1 MIQSTHGIVL
11 THIRYG
17 ESSAIV
23 HIYTKSFGMQ
33 SYMVN
38 GAYGRKKR
46 SNFQLLQPLNLLE
59 MEVNHRV
66 DKDLQRI
73 REFKVSPPMMRIPFS
88 QSRRAQAF
96 LITEILSRTLRSE
109 GMNISLFE
117 FLEQGVLA
125 LDSEINGLE
134 NFHIWLLFNLTR
146 YFGFLPNNNCSDKF
160 PWFDIMEG
168 CFVSAEPAHP
178 YYLKQD
184 GSLLMKNLLSTTLEE
199 LPSIARNVAQR
210 RVLLDAMAQFYEIHH
225 QGVGKI
231 RSLQVLEELFKI

>member
-1 MIQSTHGIVL
+1 MIQATHGIVL

-117 FLEQGVLA
+117 FLEQGILA

-134 NFHIWLLFNLTR
+134 NFHIWRLFNWTR
-146 YFGFLPNNNCSDKF
+146 YFGFLPNNNFSDKF

-168 CFVSAEPAHP
+168 CFVSSEPAHP

-184 GSLLMKNLLSTTLEE
+184 GSLLMKNLFSTTLEE

-210 RVLLDAMAQFYEIHH
+210 RALLYAMAQFYEIHH

>member
-46 SNFQLLQPLNLLE
+46 SNFQLLQSLNLLE

-88 QSRRAQAF
+88 QARRAQAF

-109 GMNISLFE
+109 GINTTLFE
-117 FLEQGVLA
+117 FLEQGILA
-125 LDSEINGLE
+125 LDSEMEGLE

-146 YFGFLPNNNCSDKF
+146 YFGFLPNDNYSDEF

-168 CFVSAEPAHP
+168 CFVSTEPAHP
-178 YYLKQD
+178 YYLKQE
-184 GSLLMKNLLSTTLEE
+184 GTILMKNLFNTTLKQ
-199 LPSIARNVAQR
+199 LPTIARNVAQR
-210 RVLLDAMAQFYEIHH
+210 RILLEAMVQFYEIHH

-231 RSLQVLEELFKI
+231 RSLQILEELFKI

>member
-23 HIYTKSFGMQ
+23 HIYTRSFGMQ

-73 REFKVSPPMMRIPFS
+73 REFRVSPPMMRIPFS

-109 GMNISLFE
+109 GVNNSLFD
-117 FLEQGVLA
+117 FLEQGILA
-125 LDSEINGLE
+125 LDSEMEGLE

-146 YFGFLPNNNCSDKF
+146 YFGFLPNNNYSEEF
-160 PWFDIMEG
+160 PWFDSMEA
-168 CFVSAEPAHP
+168 CFVSSEPAHP

-184 GSLLMKNLLSTTLEE
+184 GSLLINNLFTTALEE
-199 LPSIARNVAQR
+199 LPTVARNVTQR
-210 RVLLDAMAQFYEIHH
+210 RVLLEALTQFYELHH

-231 RSLQVLEELFKI
+231 RSLQILEELFRI

>member
-1 MIQSTHGIVL
+1 MIQATHGIVL

-46 SNFQLLQPLNLLE
+46 SDFQLLQPLNLLE

-117 FLEQGVLA
+117 FLEQGILA

-168 CFVSAEPAHP
+168 CFVSSEPAHP

-184 GSLLMKNLLSTTLEE
+184 GSLLMKNLFSTTLEE